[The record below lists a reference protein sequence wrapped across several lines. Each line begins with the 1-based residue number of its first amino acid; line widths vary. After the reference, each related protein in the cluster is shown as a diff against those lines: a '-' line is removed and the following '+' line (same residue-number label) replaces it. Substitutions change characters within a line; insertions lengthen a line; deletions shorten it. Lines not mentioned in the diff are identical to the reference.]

1 MVAEL
6 AEVEDSEKPRQQLE
20 ERLATLAC
28 HSVIRANRKLEI
40 PEMQALLC
48 ELDQIEFA
56 TQCPHGRPVLIE
68 FNRDE
73 LDRLFKRVV

>member
-1 MVAEL
+1 
-6 AEVEDSEKPRQQLE
+6 
-20 ERLATLAC
+20 
-28 HSVIRANRKLEI
+28 VIRANRKLEI
-40 PEMQALLC
+40 AEMQALLC